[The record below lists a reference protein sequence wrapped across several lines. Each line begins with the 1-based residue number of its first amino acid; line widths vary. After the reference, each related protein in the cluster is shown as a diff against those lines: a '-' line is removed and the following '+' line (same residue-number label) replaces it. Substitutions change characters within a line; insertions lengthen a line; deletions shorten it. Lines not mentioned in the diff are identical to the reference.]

1 MKKKKIGII
10 VAATL
15 FALILVTTL
24 TSSKAEAFH
33 SVEEEEV
40 LQLEEWMIDEQTWK
54 I

>member
-10 VAATL
+10 VTVSL

-24 TSSKAEAFH
+24 TSSKAETFH
-33 SVEEEEV
+33 SAEEEEV
-40 LQLEEWMIDEQTWK
+40 LQLEDWMIDEQTWK

>member
-15 FALILVTTL
+15 FAIILVTSL
-24 TSSKAEAFH
+24 TSSKAESFH
-33 SVEEEEV
+33 SVEQEEG
-40 LQLEEWMIDEQTWK
+40 LQIEEWMIDGQTWK